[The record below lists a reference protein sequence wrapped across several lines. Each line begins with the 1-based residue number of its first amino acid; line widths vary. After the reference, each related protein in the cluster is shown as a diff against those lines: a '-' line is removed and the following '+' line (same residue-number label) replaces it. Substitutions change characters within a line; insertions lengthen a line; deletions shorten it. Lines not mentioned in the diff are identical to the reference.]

1 MQVLTFFV
9 HHFMY
14 DNKKSESGSDQY
26 LFPRDVSSIPEFTVV
41 NMHMMTS
48 NNDTEGGYGIKLKRI
63 ELHPTSLYSYMGAE
77 SLQQLPGTY
86 DKASELA
93 VERARDNQFIH
104 NQFEGTN
111 VAFYAKVPVNSF
123 ISSVPVVEGFYRIV
137 GSNGGELFPGVLCV
151 DVSKEDLFKFSNSV
165 AEDQQDR
172 VLDAITL
179 LDFSSCASS
188 LWMYVVCVSSYK
200 TGDPMLS
207 DFRGVPLVDVDG
219 FLASVDFDRE
229 VDPSWVS
236 GDKIVFPF
244 RHEIVSLESSSVVT
258 VYKEPVVSGGSG
270 DSGISSSPPLFPV
283 PCPDFSL
290 VSEASPVV
298 KGYLVTIGTRKIPDI
313 LRVVLNVM
321 GCTFL
326 PGGAPVRMDYMDRVK
341 RRRIGDKVDK
351 IDNGDKIESV
361 DGKPDAT
368 FDGNSA
374 AGDETP
380 GFG

>member
-1 MQVLTFFV
+1 M
-9 HHFMY
+9 
-14 DNKKSESGSDQY
+14 
-26 LFPRDVSSIPEFTVV
+26 
-41 NMHMMTS
+41 
-48 NNDTEGGYGIKLKRI
+48 
-63 ELHPTSLYSYMGAE
+63 
-77 SLQQLPGTY
+77 
-86 DKASELA
+86 
-93 VERARDNQFIH
+93 
-104 NQFEGTN
+104 
-111 VAFYAKVPVNSF
+111 AFYAKVPVNSF

-137 GSNGGELFPGVLCV
+137 GSNGGELFPGVPCV

-172 VLDAITL
+172 VFDAITL

-270 DSGISSSPPLFPV
+270 GSAGSGDSAGSGISLFPV

-298 KGYLVTIGTRKIPDI
+298 KGYLVTIGTKKIPDI

-341 RRRIGDKVDK
+341 RRRIGDKVD
-351 IDNGDKIESV
+351 NGYKIESV

-368 FDGNSA
+368 SDGNSA